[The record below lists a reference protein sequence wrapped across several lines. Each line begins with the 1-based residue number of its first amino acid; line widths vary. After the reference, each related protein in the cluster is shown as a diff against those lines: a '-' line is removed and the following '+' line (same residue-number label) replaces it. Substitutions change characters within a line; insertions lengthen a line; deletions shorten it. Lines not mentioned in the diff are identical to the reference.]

1 MNILFLLYNIFICK
15 ENFDEI
21 KEQIKNYSK
30 TEIFYIL
37 NLSMLLIYFF
47 QEQIIEISN
56 YFNNKGISYLIDD
69 FNRNKKILFVL
80 FKLSIKLIYAFFVL
94 FFFGKKIFFYS

>member
-1 MNILFLLYNIFICK
+1 MC

-21 KEQIKNYSK
+21 KEKIKNYSEQIS

-37 NLSMLLIYFF
+37 NLISKYVIIYFF

-56 YFNNKGISYLIDD
+56 YFYNKGISYLIDD
-69 FNRNKKILFVL
+69 FN
-80 FKLSIKLIYAFFVL
+80 
-94 FFFGKKIFFYS
+94 GKKNFI